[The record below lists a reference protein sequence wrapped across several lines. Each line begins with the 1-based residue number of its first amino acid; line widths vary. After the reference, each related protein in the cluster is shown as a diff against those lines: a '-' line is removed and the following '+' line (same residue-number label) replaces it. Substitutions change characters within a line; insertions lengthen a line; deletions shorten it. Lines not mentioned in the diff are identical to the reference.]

1 MLTDGITPFVI
12 GGMQKH
18 SYLIA
23 KQLIDSGVELELH
36 HCLYRKEPLDQLE
49 VIFDSELV
57 KFFSH
62 HFPEKGKLPGH
73 YIRNSYKYSVLL
85 FEQIKNRLDKF
96 DFIYT
101 KGFTGWKLIKEKRKG
116 LKCPPIGVKFHGYEM
131 FQKAASLKVNAEHL
145 LLRSSVSW
153 ITKNADYVF
162 SYGGG
167 LTRIIKN
174 LGVQEENIVE
184 ISGGIESSFVR
195 DQIQNLSAEYVHF
208 CFVGRNERRK
218 GITELNHAIAQLITS
233 NNYFKFDFIGPIED
247 KHKIL
252 SDNIRYHGEV
262 NSIETK
268 KNILD
273 SCDVLVCPSYSEGM
287 PNVILEAMARGCAII
302 ATNVGAVNLL
312 VSTQNGILLNEP
324 SPKLIANAMLS
335 FIKMPSNNLEDLKR
349 HSLMVIKKF
358 TWDNKKAELLQ
369 KLNIIVNGFN

>member
-195 DQIQNLSAEYVHF
+195 DQIQTLSAEYVHF

-312 VSTQNGILLNEP
+312 VSTQNGILLDEP

>member
-62 HFPEKGKLPGH
+62 HFPEKGILPGH

-174 LGVQEENIVE
+174 LGVQ
-184 ISGGIESSFVR
+184 
-195 DQIQNLSAEYVHF
+195 DYLSLTP
-208 CFVGRNERRK
+208 C
-218 GITELNHAIAQLITS
+218 
-233 NNYFKFDFIGPIED
+233 
-247 KHKIL
+247 
-252 SDNIRYHGEV
+252 
-262 NSIETK
+262 
-268 KNILD
+268 
-273 SCDVLVCPSYSEGM
+273 
-287 PNVILEAMARGCAII
+287 
-302 ATNVGAVNLL
+302 
-312 VSTQNGILLNEP
+312 
-324 SPKLIANAMLS
+324 
-335 FIKMPSNNLEDLKR
+335 
-349 HSLMVIKKF
+349 KKF
-358 TWDNKKAELLQ
+358 YQL
-369 KLNIIVNGFN
+369 